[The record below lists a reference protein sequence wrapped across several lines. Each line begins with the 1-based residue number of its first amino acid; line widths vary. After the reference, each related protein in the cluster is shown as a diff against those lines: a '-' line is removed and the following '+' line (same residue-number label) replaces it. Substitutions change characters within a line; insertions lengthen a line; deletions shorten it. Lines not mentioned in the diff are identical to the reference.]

1 VRLCILFSSRSL
13 VEVEIAAQ
21 AANSQE
27 VIFKDMKVRSSYWQL
42 LPYLWPQWPLLVKGS
57 VCILGFVLFTLLL
70 PYLAGQVAFFVGQG
84 NVNQIAYWLGLATLV
99 FLVRGLFQ
107 YGQNIFM
114 IAAALNMVLNL
125 RKRVYAHLH
134 KLGLDYFETTQT
146 GDLTYRLTEDIDRVG
161 EIVDK
166 LSHQFVSNFLQLIA
180 IPAYMLYLNW
190 PLTLAGLLLAPLMA
204 WLIGLF
210 GQRLLVLSRQSQNHV
225 SNLSAMLTE
234 VFSGIRVVQAFAA
247 QEYEVK
253 RFNQEAERNRQAKY
267 RAQQLK
273 SIQFPVVGFLEAVSI
288 MLLFLLGGWQISQGN
303 LTVQGFISFL
313 AAVALLI
320 QPIDL
325 MISNFN
331 EYKQTEASVERIFEL
346 MARQPSLNEKP
357 DAKELPRVIG
367 KVEYCHVSFAYNL
380 GEPVLKD
387 LCLCASPGN
396 VIALVGSS
404 GAGKSTLIN
413 LLLRF
418 YDPQSG
424 QILIDDI
431 DIRNVTLNSLRRQIG
446 IVPQDITLF
455 SGTIAQNIGYGQEE
469 LDLEAIQEA
478 AKIAN
483 AHSFITQF
491 SQGYHTWVG
500 ERGVNLSG
508 GQRQRLAIARAI
520 VHDPRILI
528 LDEATSAL
536 DSESEALVQEAL
548 ERVMQNRTVFI
559 IAHRLSS
566 VRRAD
571 CILVLEQGQVVE
583 SGTHTSLLSKGGR
596 YAHFYAQQ
604 FYSAQE

>member
-1 VRLCILFSSRSL
+1 
-13 VEVEIAAQ
+13 
-21 AANSQE
+21 
-27 VIFKDMKVRSSYWQL
+27 MKVRSSYWQL
-42 LPYLWPQWPLLVKGS
+42 LPYLWPQWPLLIRGLA
-57 VCILGFVLFTLLL
+57 CILGFVLFTLAV
-70 PYLAGQVAFFVGQG
+70 PYLAGQVAFYLGQG

-99 FLVRGLFQ
+99 FLIRGLCQ
-107 YGQNIFM
+107 YGQNVFM

-166 LSHQFVSNFLQLIA
+166 LSHQFLSNLLQLIA
-180 IPAYMLYLNW
+180 IPIYMLYLNW
-190 PLTLAGLLLAPLMA
+190 PLTLAGLILAPLMA
-204 WLIGLF
+204 WLIGQF
-210 GQRLLVLSRQSQNHV
+210 GQRLLVLSRQSQNQV

-253 RFNQEAERNRQAKY
+253 RFNKEAEINRQAKY
-267 RAQQLK
+267 RALQLK

-288 MLLFLLGGWQISQGN
+288 MLLFLLGGWQISQN
-303 LTVQGFISFL
+303 QLTAQGFISFL

-325 MISNFN
+325 LISNYN

-346 MARQPSLNEKP
+346 MAKEPSISEKP
-357 DAKELPRVIG
+357 NAQEMPRVMG
-367 KVEYCHVSFAYNL
+367 KVEYRHVDFAYNPDQ
-380 GEPVLKD
+380 PVLKD
-387 LCLCASPGN
+387 LCLNASPGD

-418 YDPQSG
+418 YDPQAG
-424 QILIDDI
+424 QILVDNI
-431 DIRNVTLNSLRRQIG
+431 DIRDVTLTSLRHQIG

-455 SGTIAQNIGYGQEE
+455 SGTIAENIGYGQEE
-469 LDLEAIQEA
+469 LDLAAIQSA

-491 SQGYHTWVG
+491 SQGYHTWLG

-508 GQRQRLAIARAI
+508 GQRQRLAIARA
-520 VHDPRILI
+520 VANDPRILI

-571 CILVLEQGQVVE
+571 CILVIEQGQVVE
-583 SGTHTSLLSKGGR
+583 AGTHTSLLSQEGR
-596 YAHFYAQQ
+596 YARFYAQQ
-604 FYSAQE
+604 LYSTDD

>member
-1 VRLCILFSSRSL
+1 
-13 VEVEIAAQ
+13 
-21 AANSQE
+21 
-27 VIFKDMKVRSSYWQL
+27 MKVRSSYWQL

-210 GQRLLVLSRQSQNHV
+210 GQRLLILSRQSQNHV

-303 LTVQGFISFL
+303 LTAQGFISFL

-325 MISNFN
+325 LISNFN

>member
-1 VRLCILFSSRSL
+1 
-13 VEVEIAAQ
+13 
-21 AANSQE
+21 
-27 VIFKDMKVRSSYWQL
+27 MKVRSSYWQL
-42 LPYLWPQWPLLVKGS
+42 LPYLWPQWPLLVRGLA
-57 VCILGFVLFTLLL
+57 CILGFVLFTLAV
-70 PYLAGQVAFFVGQG
+70 PYLAGQVALFLGQG

-99 FLVRGLFQ
+99 FLFRGLCQ
-107 YGQNIFM
+107 YGQNVFM

-166 LSHQFVSNFLQLIA
+166 LSHQFLSNLLQIIA
-180 IPAYMLYLNW
+180 IPIYMLYLNW
-190 PLTLAGLLLAPLMA
+190 PLTLAGLILAPLMA
-204 WLIGLF
+204 WLIGQF
-210 GQRLLVLSRQSQNHV
+210 GQRLLVLSRQSQNQV

-253 RFNQEAERNRQAKY
+253 RFNKEAEINRQAKY
-267 RAQQLK
+267 RALQLK

-288 MLLFLLGGWQISQGN
+288 MLLFLLGGWQISQN
-303 LTVQGFISFL
+303 QLTAQGFISFL

-325 MISNFN
+325 MISNYN

-346 MARQPSLNEKP
+346 MAKQPSISEKSN
-357 DAKELPRVIG
+357 AQAMPRVIG
-367 KVEYCHVSFAYNL
+367 KVEYRHVDFAYNPDQ
-380 GEPVLKD
+380 PVLKD
-387 LCLCASPGN
+387 LCLDASPGD

-418 YDPQSG
+418 YDPQMG
-424 QILIDDI
+424 QILVDNI
-431 DIRNVTLNSLRRQIG
+431 DIRNVTLTSLRHQIG
-446 IVPQDITLF
+446 IVPQDVTLF
-455 SGTIAQNIGYGQEE
+455 SGTIAENIGYGQEK
-469 LDLEAIQEA
+469 LDLAAIQEA

-491 SQGYHTWVG
+491 TQGYHTWVG

-508 GQRQRLAIARAI
+508 GQRQRLAIARA
-520 VHDPRILI
+520 VANDPRILI

-571 CILVLEQGQVVE
+571 CILVIEQGQVVE
-583 SGTHTSLLSKGGR
+583 AGTHTSLLSHEGR
-596 YAHFYAQQ
+596 YARFYAQQ
-604 FYSAQE
+604 LYSAHE

>member
-1 VRLCILFSSRSL
+1 MRLCILFSSRSL

-210 GQRLLVLSRQSQNHV
+210 GQRLLILSRQSQNHV

-303 LTVQGFISFL
+303 LTAQGFISFL

>member
-1 VRLCILFSSRSL
+1 
-13 VEVEIAAQ
+13 
-21 AANSQE
+21 
-27 VIFKDMKVRSSYWQL
+27 MKVRSSYWQL
-42 LPYLWPQWPLLVKGS
+42 LPYLWPQWPLLIRGLA
-57 VCILGFVLFTLLL
+57 CILGFVLFTLAV
-70 PYLAGQVAFFVGQG
+70 PYLAGQVAFYLGQG
-84 NVNQIAYWLGLATLV
+84 NVNRIAYWLGLATVV
-99 FLVRGLFQ
+99 FLVRGLCQ
-107 YGQNIFM
+107 YGQNVFM

-166 LSHQFVSNFLQLIA
+166 LSHQFLSNFLQLIA
-180 IPAYMLYLNW
+180 IPIYMLYLNW
-190 PLTLAGLLLAPLMA
+190 PLTLAGLILAPLMA
-204 WLIGLF
+204 WLIGQF
-210 GQRLLVLSRQSQNHV
+210 GQRLLVLSRQSQNQV

-253 RFNQEAERNRQAKY
+253 RFNKEAEINRQAKY
-267 RAQQLK
+267 RALQLK

-288 MLLFLLGGWQISQGN
+288 MLLFLLGGWQISQN
-303 LTVQGFISFL
+303 QLTAQGFISFL

-325 MISNFN
+325 MISNYN

-346 MARQPSLNEKP
+346 MAKEPSISEKSN
-357 DAKELPRVIG
+357 AQAMPRVMG
-367 KVEYCHVSFAYNL
+367 KVEYRHVDFAYNPDQ
-380 GEPVLKD
+380 PVLKD
-387 LCLCASPGN
+387 LCLNASPGD

-418 YDPQSG
+418 YDPQKG
-424 QILIDDI
+424 QILVDDI
-431 DIRNVTLNSLRRQIG
+431 DIRDVTLTSLRHQIG
-446 IVPQDITLF
+446 IVPQDVTLF
-455 SGTIAQNIGYGQEE
+455 SGTIAENIGYGQEK
-469 LDLEAIQEA
+469 LDISAIQEA

-508 GQRQRLAIARAI
+508 GQRQRLAIARA
-520 VHDPRILI
+520 VANDPRILI

-571 CILVLEQGQVVE
+571 CILVIEQGQVVE
-583 SGTHTSLLSKGGR
+583 AGTHSSLLSQEGR
-596 YAHFYAQQ
+596 YARFYAQQ
-604 FYSAQE
+604 LYTDE

>member
-1 VRLCILFSSRSL
+1 
-13 VEVEIAAQ
+13 
-21 AANSQE
+21 
-27 VIFKDMKVRSSYWQL
+27 MKVRSSYWQL
-42 LPYLWPQWPLLVKGS
+42 LPYLWPQWPLLIRGLA
-57 VCILGFVLFTLLL
+57 CILGFVLFTLAV
-70 PYLAGQVAFFVGQG
+70 PYLAGQVAFYLGQG
-84 NVNQIAYWLGLATLV
+84 NVNRIAYWLGLATLV
-99 FLVRGLFQ
+99 FLVRGLCQ
-107 YGQNIFM
+107 YGQNVFM

-166 LSHQFVSNFLQLIA
+166 LSHQFLSNFLQLIA
-180 IPAYMLYLNW
+180 IPIYMLYLNW
-190 PLTLAGLLLAPLMA
+190 PLTLAGLILAPLMA
-204 WLIGLF
+204 WLIGEF
-210 GQRLLVLSRQSQNHV
+210 GQRLLVLSRQSQNQV

-234 VFSGIRVVQAFAA
+234 VFSGIRVVQAFGA

-253 RFNQEAERNRQAKY
+253 RFNKEAEINRQAKY
-267 RAQQLK
+267 RALQLK

-288 MLLFLLGGWQISQGN
+288 ILLFLLGGWQISQGQ
-303 LTVQGFISFL
+303 LTSQGFISFL
-313 AAVALLI
+313 AAVAILI
-320 QPIDL
+320 QPIDML
-325 MISNFN
+325 ISNYN

-346 MARQPSLNEKP
+346 MAKEPSISEKSN
-357 DAKELPRVIG
+357 AQAMPRVMG
-367 KVEYCHVSFAYNL
+367 KVEYRHVDFAYNPDQ
-380 GEPVLKD
+380 PVLKD
-387 LCLCASPGN
+387 LCLNASPGD

-418 YDPQSG
+418 YDPQRG
-424 QILIDDI
+424 QILVDDL
-431 DIRNVTLNSLRRQIG
+431 DIRDVTLTSLRHQIG
-446 IVPQDITLF
+446 IVPQDVTLF
-455 SGTIAQNIGYGQEE
+455 SGTIAENIGYGQEE
-469 LDLEAIQEA
+469 LDLAAIQEA

-508 GQRQRLAIARAI
+508 GQRQRLAIARA
-520 VHDPRILI
+520 VANDPRILI

-571 CILVLEQGQVVE
+571 CILVIEQGEVVE
-583 SGTHTSLLSKGGR
+583 AGTHTSLLSQEGR
-596 YAHFYAQQ
+596 YARFYAQQ
-604 FYSAQE
+604 FYSTDEL

>member
-1 VRLCILFSSRSL
+1 
-13 VEVEIAAQ
+13 
-21 AANSQE
+21 
-27 VIFKDMKVRSSYWQL
+27 MKVRSSYWQL
-42 LPYLWPQWPLLVKGS
+42 LPYLWPEWPLLIRGFG
-57 VCILGFVLFTLLL
+57 CILGFVLLTLAV
-70 PYLAGQVAFFVGQG
+70 PYLAGQVALFLGQG
-84 NVNQIAYWLGLATLV
+84 NVNQIAYWLGVATLV
-99 FLVRGLFQ
+99 FLVRGLCQ
-107 YGQNIFM
+107 YGQNVFM

-134 KLGLDYFETTQT
+134 KLGLDYFESTQT

-166 LSHQFVSNFLQLIA
+166 LSHQFLSNLLQLIA
-180 IPAYMLYLNW
+180 IPIYMLYLNW
-190 PLTLAGLLLAPLMA
+190 PLTLAGLILAPLMA

-210 GQRLLVLSRQSQNHV
+210 GQRLLLLSRQSQNQV
-225 SNLSAMLTE
+225 SNLSALLTE
-234 VFSGIRVVQAFAA
+234 VFGGIRVVQAFAA
-247 QEYEVK
+247 QGYEVK
-253 RFNQEAERNRQAKY
+253 RFNQEAERNRQTKY

-288 MLLFLLGGWQISQGN
+288 MLLFLLGGWQISQN
-303 LTVQGFISFL
+303 QLTSQGFISFL

-325 MISNFN
+325 MISNYN

-346 MARQPSLNEKP
+346 IAKQPSLSEKSN
-357 DAKELPRVIG
+357 AKELPRVAG
-367 KVEYCHVSFAYNL
+367 KVEYRHVSFAYNP

-387 LCLCASPGN
+387 LCLHASCGS

-418 YDPQSG
+418 YDPQAG
-424 QILIDDI
+424 EILIDDT
-431 DIRNVTLNSLRRQIG
+431 DIRDVTITSLRRQIG

-469 LDLEAIQEA
+469 LNLAAIESA

-491 SQGYHTWVG
+491 SQGYHSWVG

-520 VHDPRILI
+520 VNDPRILI

-536 DSESEALVQEAL
+536 DSESEALVQEAIK
-548 ERVMQNRTVFI
+548 RVMQNRTVFV

-571 CILVLEQGQVVE
+571 CILVLEQGHLVE
-583 SGTHTSLLSKGGR
+583 AGTHTSLLSQEGR
-596 YAHFYAQQ
+596 YARFYAQQ
-604 FYSAQE
+604 FYSTDED

>member
-1 VRLCILFSSRSL
+1 
-13 VEVEIAAQ
+13 
-21 AANSQE
+21 
-27 VIFKDMKVRSSYWQL
+27 MKVRSSYWQL
-42 LPYLWPQWPLLVKGS
+42 LPYLWPQWSLLIRGFA
-57 VCILGFVLFTLLL
+57 CILGFVLFTLAI
-70 PYLAGQVAFFVGQG
+70 PYLAGQVAFYLGQG

-99 FLVRGLFQ
+99 FFVRGLCQ
-107 YGQNIFM
+107 YGQNVFM

-166 LSHQFVSNFLQLIA
+166 LSHQFLSNSLQLIA
-180 IPAYMLYLNW
+180 IPIYMLYLNW
-190 PLTLAGLLLAPLMA
+190 PLTLAGLILAPLMA
-204 WLIGLF
+204 WLIGQF
-210 GQRLLVLSRQSQNHV
+210 GQRLLVLSRQSQNQV

-253 RFNQEAERNRQAKY
+253 RFNKEAEINRQAKY
-267 RAQQLK
+267 RALQLK

-288 MLLFLLGGWQISQGN
+288 ILLFLLGGWQISQGQ
-303 LTVQGFISFL
+303 LTTQGFISFL
-313 AAVALLI
+313 AAVAILI
-320 QPIDL
+320 QPIDML
-325 MISNFN
+325 ISNYN

-346 MARQPSLNEKP
+346 MAKEPSISEKSN
-357 DAKELPRVIG
+357 AQAMPRVMG
-367 KVEYCHVSFAYNL
+367 KVEYRHVDFAYNSDQ
-380 GEPVLKD
+380 PVLKD
-387 LCLCASPGN
+387 LCLNASPGD

-418 YDPQSG
+418 YDPQRG
-424 QILIDDI
+424 QILVDDI
-431 DIRNVTLNSLRRQIG
+431 DIRDVRLTSLRHQIG
-446 IVPQDITLF
+446 IVPQDVTLF
-455 SGTIAQNIGYGQEE
+455 SGTIAENIGYGQEK
-469 LDLEAIQEA
+469 LDLAAIQEA

-483 AHSFITQF
+483 AHSFISQF
-491 SQGYHTWVG
+491 TQGYHTWVG

-508 GQRQRLAIARAI
+508 GQRQRLAIARA
-520 VHDPRILI
+520 VANDPRILI

-571 CILVLEQGQVVE
+571 CILVIEQGQVVE
-583 SGTHTSLLSKGGR
+583 AGTHTSLLSQEGR
-596 YAHFYAQQ
+596 YARFYAQQ
-604 FYSAQE
+604 LYSTNE

>member
-1 VRLCILFSSRSL
+1 
-13 VEVEIAAQ
+13 
-21 AANSQE
+21 
-27 VIFKDMKVRSSYWQL
+27 MKVRSSYWQL
-42 LPYLWPQWPLLVKGS
+42 LPYLWPQWPLLIRGLA
-57 VCILGFVLFTLLL
+57 CILGFVLFTLAV
-70 PYLAGQVAFFVGQG
+70 PYLAGQVSFYLGQG

-99 FLVRGLFQ
+99 FLVRGLCQ
-107 YGQNIFM
+107 YGQNVFM

-166 LSHQFVSNFLQLIA
+166 LSHQFLSNLLQLIA
-180 IPAYMLYLNW
+180 IPIYMLYLNW
-190 PLTLAGLLLAPLMA
+190 PLTLAGLILAPLMA
-204 WLIGLF
+204 WLIGQF
-210 GQRLLVLSRQSQNHV
+210 GQRLLVLSRQSQNQV

-234 VFSGIRVVQAFAA
+234 VFSGIRVIQAFAA

-253 RFNQEAERNRQAKY
+253 RFNQEAEINRQAKY
-267 RAQQLK
+267 RALQLK

-288 MLLFLLGGWQISQGN
+288 ILLFLLGGWQISQN
-303 LTVQGFISFL
+303 QLTAQGFISFL
-313 AAVALLI
+313 AAVAILI
-320 QPIDL
+320 QPIDM
-325 MISNFN
+325 MISNYN

-346 MARQPSLNEKP
+346 MAKEPSISEKSN
-357 DAKELPRVIG
+357 AQAMPRVMG
-367 KVEYCHVSFAYNL
+367 KVEYRHVNFAYNPDQ
-380 GEPVLKD
+380 PVLKD
-387 LCLCASPGN
+387 LCLDASPGD

-418 YDPQSG
+418 YDPQRG
-424 QILIDDI
+424 QILVDDI
-431 DIRNVTLNSLRRQIG
+431 DIRDVTLTSLRHQIG
-446 IVPQDITLF
+446 IVPQDVTLF
-455 SGTIAQNIGYGQEE
+455 SGTIAENIGYGQEK
-469 LDLEAIQEA
+469 LDLAAIQSA

-491 SQGYHTWVG
+491 SQGYQTWVG

-508 GQRQRLAIARAI
+508 GQRQRLAIARA
-520 VHDPRILI
+520 VANDPRILI

-571 CILVLEQGQVVE
+571 CILVIEQGQVVE
-583 SGTHTSLLSKGGR
+583 AGTHTSLLSQEGR
-596 YAHFYAQQ
+596 YARFYAQQ
-604 FYSAQE
+604 FYSTDE

>member
-1 VRLCILFSSRSL
+1 
-13 VEVEIAAQ
+13 
-21 AANSQE
+21 
-27 VIFKDMKVRSSYWQL
+27 MKVRSSYWQL
-42 LPYLWPQWPLLVKGS
+42 LPYLWPQWPLLIRGLA
-57 VCILGFVLFTLLL
+57 CILGFVLFTLAV
-70 PYLAGQVAFFVGQG
+70 PYLAGKVAFFLGQG

-99 FLVRGLFQ
+99 FLVRGLCQ
-107 YGQNIFM
+107 YGQNVFM
-114 IAAALNMVLNL
+114 IAAALEMALNL

-161 EIVDK
+161 EIIDK
-166 LSHQFVSNFLQLIA
+166 LSHQFLSNLLQLIV
-180 IPAYMLYLNW
+180 IPIYMLYLNW
-190 PLTLAGLLLAPLMA
+190 PLTLAGLILAPLMA
-204 WLIGLF
+204 WLIGEF
-210 GQRLLVLSRQSQNHV
+210 GQRLLVLSRQSQNQV
-225 SNLSAMLTE
+225 SNLSALLTE

-253 RFNQEAERNRQAKY
+253 RFNQEAERNRQAQY
-267 RAQQLK
+267 RTQQLK

-288 MLLFLLGGWQISQGN
+288 MLLFLLGGWQISQN
-303 LTVQGFISFL
+303 QLTSQGFISFL

-320 QPIDL
+320 QPIDM
-325 MISNFN
+325 MISNYN

-346 MARQPSLNEKP
+346 MAKQPSLSEKSN
-357 DAKELPRVIG
+357 ALEMPRVIG
-367 KVEYCHVSFAYNL
+367 KVEYRHVNFAYNPH
-380 GEPVLKD
+380 EPVLKD
-387 LCLCASPGN
+387 LCLHTSPGD
-396 VIALVGSS
+396 VMALVGSS

-418 YDPQSG
+418 YDPQAG
-424 QILIDDI
+424 QILIDNI
-431 DIRNVTLNSLRRQIG
+431 DIRDVTLTSLRRQIG

-455 SGTIAQNIGYGQEE
+455 SGTIAQNIGYGQEK
-469 LDLEAIQEA
+469 LDLAAIQEA

-520 VHDPRILI
+520 ANDPRILI

-571 CILVLEQGQVVE
+571 CILVVEQGQVVE
-583 SGTHTSLLSKGGR
+583 AGTHASLLSQEGR

-604 FYSAQE
+604 FYSTDE